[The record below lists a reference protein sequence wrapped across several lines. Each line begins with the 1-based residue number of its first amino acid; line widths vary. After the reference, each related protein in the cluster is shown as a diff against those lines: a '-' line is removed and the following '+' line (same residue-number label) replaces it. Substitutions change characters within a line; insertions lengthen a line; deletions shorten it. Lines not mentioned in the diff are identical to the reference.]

1 VIESLF
7 SLLLN
12 SLSDRDSL
20 RHPLIHPKYELLS
33 QQFFPHRYPLNF
45 DGIIILP
52 VFLHIRIVTWIIGV
66 PIILAPVLILIL
78 LLFPLDSF
86 GLQLVQYVLYLPLEL
101 LVRVLHH
108 ILEHLAHSQLIR
120 LHLQTL
126 PSQDRVQGPVHVRP
140 HLQVLALDQLTEDLE
155 NFWDLLTLALTF
167 GSK

>member
-7 SLLLN
+7 SLFLN

-20 RHPLIHPKYELLS
+20 RHSLIHPKYELLS
-33 QQFFPHRYPLNF
+33 QQFFPYRYPLNF
-45 DGIIILP
+45 DCIIILSI
-52 VFLHIRIVTWIIGV
+52 FLHVRIVSWIIGV

-78 LLFPLDSF
+78 LLFILDSRGLPLVLSLLVPLDSLC
-86 GLQLVQYVLYLPLEL
+86 LQLVQYVLYLPLEL

-126 PSQDRVQGPVHVRP
+126 PSQDRV
-140 HLQVLALDQLTEDLE
+140 
-155 NFWDLLTLALTF
+155 
-167 GSK
+167 

>member
-7 SLLLN
+7 SLFLN

-33 QQFFPHRYPLNF
+33 QQFFPYRYPLNF

-52 VFLHIRIVTWIIGV
+52 IFLHVRIVTWVIGV

-78 LLFPLDSF
+78 LLFILDSRGLPLVLSLLVPLDSLC
-86 GLQLVQYVLYLPLEL
+86 LQLVQYVLYLPLEL
-101 LVRVLHH
+101 LIRVLHH

-126 PSQDRVQGPVHVRP
+126 PSQDRV
-140 HLQVLALDQLTEDLE
+140 
-155 NFWDLLTLALTF
+155 
-167 GSK
+167 